1 MAIFRPRRT
10 GRPEPWACLLFFKPT
25 TTLAVG
31 AIMRESNPSHTPA
44 AEKPKSRPFTAGKK
58 AIENLVSIDWQTI
71 YRYSIAWRHQLHQI
85 PELGYQEKLTSDAI
99 ARVLKQLQIPYKR
112 GFGGGTGILAQINGR
127 GDRCV
132 ALRADMDALPVT
144 ELTGMEWQ
152 SRHPGLMHACG
163 HDGHMAI
170 ALGAAAALAHVRNQ
184 LPGRVKILFQP
195 AEEGLNGAQ
204 RMCRDGVLENPK
216 VDAIFGL
223 HGWPGLPVGT
233 IGYRQ
238 GVFLAAV
245 DSLVIEIHGKGTHA
259 ASPHHGADPI
269 ACGAALLQALAG
281 LLASNID
288 PIDTVVLTI
297 GTFNA
302 GRASNVVPESAT
314 LSGTLRTLSP
324 TTRRQAVKLIQH
336 TCRTV
341 AATHRCKAAC
351 RFTST
356 TPTTVNAAPE
366 ANFLRKTASSL
377 LGSAKVIEFH
387 QPFLWSEDFAYYL
400 KRVPGCF
407 FVLGVRPPGRREYP
421 MLHNPLYDFPDAALP
436 TGIRLMTELA
446 YGRLNA
452 P

>member
-1 MAIFRPRRT
+1 
-10 GRPEPWACLLFFKPT
+10 
-25 TTLAVG
+25 
-31 AIMRESNPSHTPA
+31 MRETIPIYTPA
-44 AEKPKSRPFTAGKK
+44 ALKPRKGPSTAAKST
-58 AIENLVSIDWQTI
+58 IDSLVSIDWQKI
-71 YRYSIAWRHQLHQI
+71 YDKSIAWRHQLHQI

-99 ARVLKQLQIPYKR
+99 AGVLKQLRIPYKR
-112 GFGGGTGILAQINGR
+112 GFGGGTGILAQIDGR

-144 ELTGMEWQ
+144 ELTGREWQ
-152 SRHPGLMHACG
+152 SRHPGMMHACG

-170 ALGAAAALAHVRNQ
+170 ALGAATALMHIRKQ
-184 LPGRVKILFQP
+184 LQGKVKILFQP
-195 AEEGLNGAQ
+195 AEEGLNGAE
-204 RMCRDGVLENPK
+204 RMCRDGVLENPD

-233 IGYRQ
+233 IGYRP

-269 ACGAALLQALAG
+269 ACGAALVQALAG

-314 LSGTLRTLSP
+314 LSGTLRTLAP
-324 TTRRQAVKLIQH
+324 ATRSQAVRLIQH
-336 TCRTV
+336 TCHTV
-341 AATHRCKAAC
+341 AATHRCKATC
-351 RFTST
+351 RFTSA
-356 TPTTVNAAPE
+356 TPTTVNPASE
-366 ANFLRKTASSL
+366 ADFLRKTASAL
-377 LGSAKVIEFH
+377 LSAEKVVEFH

-407 FVLGVRPPGRREYP
+407 FVLGVRPPGKREYP

-436 TGIRLMTELA
+436 AGIRLMAELA
-446 YGRLNA
+446 YSRLA
-452 P
+452 RP